1 MCVMLQFYRQ
11 IASAH
16 IILFLS
22 TMYFYCVYPAMS
34 KAQKKY
40 NGKIVTGEKQKQES
54 LQSFSSYTSA
64 HYCDRFFPL
73 GLSE

>member
-34 KAQKKY
+34 IARKKY
-40 NGKIVTGEKQKQES
+40 NGEIVTGEKQKEES

-64 HYCDRFFPL
+64 HYYDRFFPL
-73 GLSE
+73 GLSK

>member
-1 MCVMLQFYRQ
+1 MCVVLQCYRQ
-11 IASAH
+11 IASVH
-16 IILFLS
+16 IILLLS

-34 KAQKKY
+34 KVQTKY
-40 NGKIVTGEKQKQES
+40 NDKIVTGEKQRQES

-64 HYCDRFFPL
+64 HYCARFVPL

>member
-11 IASAH
+11 IASAQ

-22 TMYFYCVYPAMS
+22 TMYFYCLYPAMS
-34 KAQKKY
+34 NVQKKY

-64 HYCDRFFPL
+64 HYCDRFLPL
-73 GLSE
+73 GL